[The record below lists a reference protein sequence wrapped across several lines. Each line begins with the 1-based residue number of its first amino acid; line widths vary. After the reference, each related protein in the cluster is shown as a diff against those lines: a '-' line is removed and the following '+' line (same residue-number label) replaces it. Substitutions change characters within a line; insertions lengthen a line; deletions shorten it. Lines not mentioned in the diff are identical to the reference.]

1 MYPLGH
7 PDAYSDD
14 EDLVAKWYAHVNRKY
29 LPPLTTL
36 SSPVRAFTALVQED
50 RKV

>member
-1 MYPLGH
+1 MYLLGH

-14 EDLVAKWYAHVNRKY
+14 EDLVAKWYAHVNCKY

-36 SSPVRAFTALVQED
+36 SFAVRAFMAFVQED
-50 RKV
+50 QEV

>member
-1 MYPLGH
+1 MPT
-7 PDAYSDD
+7 AICDD
-14 EDLVAKWYAHVNRKY
+14 EDLAAKWYAHVSRKY

-36 SSPVRAFTALVQED
+36 SFPVVRAFMAFVQED